1 MKKFIIT
8 LIILLSANSVLAE
21 QVPIKIYP
29 AQDISTCFNDIEA
42 GDKIQ
47 FKTGSKR
54 TYKYKDLKIEADTP
68 VIGIVDYVQENGWF
82 ADNAQ
87 VQFKKF
93 IIPQKNGND
102 IIVKSNLTIDG
113 FEELKHRQPK
123 FKRFFEYPGVIVRGK
138 EVDIRNGKDKSA
150 YNIWIKL

>member
-1 MKKFIIT
+1 MKKLIIILT
-8 LIILLSANSVLAE
+8 ILLSANSVLAE

-29 AQDISTCFNDIEA
+29 AQDISTCFNEIEA

-47 FKTGSKR
+47 FKTDSKR
-54 TYKYKDLKIEADTP
+54 TYNYKDLKIEAGSP

-93 IIPQKNGND
+93 IIPQKNGKN
-102 IIVKSNLTIDG
+102 IIVNSNLTIDG
-113 FEELKHRQPK
+113 FEELKHRHPK
-123 FKRFFEYPGVIVRGK
+123 FKRFFEYAGVIVRGK
-138 EVDIRNGKDKSA
+138 EVDIRSQKDKPV